1 MNRLTVSTMSFLITM
16 LALGC
21 ASSADAQIRA
31 FLGERVVSDR
41 AEYDTI
47 WVTDERGPFHAIQL
61 RALKAPVE
69 VKRLTVYFENGS
81 KQRFERNVLLRPGDF
96 SPRIDLAG
104 GNRYIRKVVFYYETR
119 SPGHERALVR
129 LFGIR

>member
-1 MNRLTVSTMSFLITM
+1 MNRLTVSVTSFLVAT

-21 ASSADAQIRA
+21 ASTAEAQIRA

-47 WVTDERGPFHAIQL
+47 RVTDERGPFHAIQL
-61 RALKAPVE
+61 RVLKAPVKF
-69 VKRLTVYFENGS
+69 KRVIVFFENGTT
-81 KQRFERNVLLRPGDF
+81 QRFERNLLVRAGDF
-96 SPRIDLAG
+96 TPRIDLAG
-104 GNRYIRKVVFYYETR
+104 GNRYIRKVVFYYEAR
-119 SPGHERALVR
+119 SPGYERALVR

>member
-1 MNRLTVSTMSFLITM
+1 MNRLTVTLISFFFA
-16 LALGC
+16 LAAIGC
-21 ASSADAQIRA
+21 ASPAEAQIRA

-61 RALKAPVE
+61 RVLKAPVE
-69 VKRLTVYFENGS
+69 FKRLTVYFENGG

-96 SPRIDLAG
+96 SPRIDLNG